1 MTAPGP
7 LYPTPSAC
15 TSINP
20 VPASNGND
28 REGDPGSTTDGKE
41 DTDSNHEDMVCGHE
55 AFLDTME
62 AENHDLSQLPR
73 ALTMPL
79 TMEDLGRSFRNP
91 HELLQVAMPDKPANI
106 AAESPSLK
114 KQTDDEPGANSRPNV
129 GPHDPDGRTLSVQ
142 LHDLA
147 GGFRKLADTLD
158 CLSRIEGLHSLNPTG
173 GPTIRQHTKRKK
185 PTKAAHPQ
193 KKRRGPKPESVS
205 SQVAHL

>member
-41 DTDSNHEDMVCGHE
+41 DTDSNHEDM
-55 AFLDTME
+55 
-62 AENHDLSQLPR
+62 LPQ

-142 LHDLA
+142 LHDF
-147 GGFRKLADTLD
+147 GWRF
-158 CLSRIEGLHSLNPTG
+158 S
-173 GPTIRQHTKRKK
+173 
-185 PTKAAHPQ
+185 
-193 KKRRGPKPESVS
+193 
-205 SQVAHL
+205 